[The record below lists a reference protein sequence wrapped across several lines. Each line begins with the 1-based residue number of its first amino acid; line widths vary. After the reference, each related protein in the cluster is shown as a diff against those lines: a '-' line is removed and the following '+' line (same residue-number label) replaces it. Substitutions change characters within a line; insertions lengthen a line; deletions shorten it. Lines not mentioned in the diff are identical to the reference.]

1 MTDGSLGQPT
11 NDDRPLQKTHI
22 KTKKAQQIMTKETAL
37 RRKLIEEVS
46 KFEKTMEELHLLKRV
61 SDDLKS
67 YRRMIRIKQNDW
79 KLYLMPVV
87 SVFWIYGNGDW
98 NQRDYDT

>member
-1 MTDGSLGQPT
+1 MAPLDSQQTMTATLPK
-11 NDDRPLQKTHI
+11 NTHHN
-22 KTKKAQQIMTKETAL
+22 KKADQIMTKETAL

-67 YRRMIRIKQNDW
+67 YRRMIHIKQND
-79 KLYLMPVV
+79 
-87 SVFWIYGNGDW
+87 
-98 NQRDYDT
+98 

>member
-46 KFEKTMEELHLLKRV
+46 KFEKTMEELHLLKRL

-67 YRRMIRIKQNDW
+67 FRRMIRIKQND
-79 KLYLMPVV
+79 
-87 SVFWIYGNGDW
+87 
-98 NQRDYDT
+98 

>member
-11 NDDRPLQKTHI
+11 NDDRPLQKTPST
-22 KTKKAQQIMTKETAL
+22 TKKAKQIMTKETAL
-37 RRKLIEEVS
+37 RSKLIEEVN

-67 YRRMIRIKQNDW
+67 YRRMIRIKQND
-79 KLYLMPVV
+79 
-87 SVFWIYGNGDW
+87 
-98 NQRDYDT
+98 

>member
-1 MTDGSLGQPT
+1 
-11 NDDRPLQKTHI
+11 
-22 KTKKAQQIMTKETAL
+22 MTKETAL

-67 YRRMIRIKQNDW
+67 FRRMIRIKQND
-79 KLYLMPVV
+79 
-87 SVFWIYGNGDW
+87 
-98 NQRDYDT
+98 